1 MGAIKN
7 KMRSN
12 IRGRWSIFNV
22 STGVY
27 KYYTFTIMCG
37 VMRNGS
43 RPPHYTGRGS
53 CCCCLLMGIRVYFD
67 GDKGEPLQ

>member
-27 KYYTFTIMCG
+27 KYYTFTIICAR
-37 VMRNGS
+37 RNAKWFTTAPSITFVLG
-43 RPPHYTGRGS
+43 
-53 CCCCLLMGIRVYFD
+53 LLRYSLLTRLF
-67 GDKGEPLQ
+67 